1 MIRQLFSR
9 LTSILLH
16 PMALLNPLY
25 ALVVPFLLVTTIPLA
40 IFAGITTTF
49 AFSILILR
57 VFIVWLDIALSLVSQ
72 SLSHLTESSSSS
84 SAAKLHLRP
93 PRPSSSSPSSSSSI
107 HSRTNSVSPSA
118 SSTLLKRHRRR
129 RPSSSVYSAAGSA
142 TPASDIGLGLIPSVG
157 PERDFEGVGGW
168 RLGDDNDEND
178 DDDRLWTT
186 INSRYELP
194 DRMHDRN
201 HRRSLSGGPAGAAD
215 GGGFLMMKG
224 RARSPEQRLVTPA
237 SPNSSKARAPS
248 APRLMGGAN
257 QNDGYFPMSISSKA
271 TKRNIN

>member
-1 MIRQLFSR
+1 
-9 LTSILLH
+9 
-16 PMALLNPLY
+16 MALLNPLY

-72 SLSHLTESSSSS
+72 SLSHLTESSSSSSSSSS

>member
-25 ALVVPFLLVTTIPLA
+25 AFVVPFLLVTTIPLA

-57 VFIVWLDIALSLVSQ
+57 VFVVYLDIALSLVSQ
-72 SLSHLTESSSSS
+72 SLSHLTESS
-84 SAAKLHLRP
+84 AAKFHHPR
-93 PRPSSSSPSSSSSI
+93 RPSSSSPSSSSSV

-118 SSTLLKRHRRR
+118 SSTLLKRQHNSRRR
-129 RPSSSVYSAAGSA
+129 RLSSSVYSAGSA

-157 PERDFEGVGGW
+157 AERDFEGIGGW
-168 RLGDDNDEND
+168 RLGDDD
-178 DDDRLWTT
+178 DDDEEHLWTT
-186 INSRYELP
+186 INSRCELP
-194 DRMHDRN
+194 DRLHDRN
-201 HRRSLSGGPAGAAD
+201 HRRSLSGGPAGAAAD
-215 GGGFLMMKG
+215 GGFLMMKG

-248 APRLMGGAN
+248 APRLMGGSN
-257 QNDGYFPMSISSKA
+257 QNDGFFPVITTSKA

>member
-25 ALVVPFLLVTTIPLA
+25 AFVVPFLLVTTIPLA

-57 VFIVWLDIALSLVSQ
+57 VFVVYLDIALSLVSQ
-72 SLSHLTESSSSS
+72 SLSHLTESSSA
-84 SAAKLHLRP
+84 AAKFHHPR
-93 PRPSSSSPSSSSSI
+93 RPSSSSPSSSSSV

-118 SSTLLKRHRRR
+118 SSTLLKRQHNSRRR
-129 RPSSSVYSAAGSA
+129 RLSSSVYSAGSA

-157 PERDFEGVGGW
+157 AERDFEGIGGW
-168 RLGDDNDEND
+168 RLGDDD
-178 DDDRLWTT
+178 DDEEHLWTT
-186 INSRYELP
+186 INSRCELP
-194 DRMHDRN
+194 DRLHDRN
-201 HRRSLSGGPAGAAD
+201 HRRSLSGGPAAGAAAD
-215 GGGFLMMKG
+215 GGFLMMKG

-248 APRLMGGAN
+248 APRLMGGSN
-257 QNDGYFPMSISSKA
+257 QNDGFFPMITTSKA
-271 TKRNIN
+271 TKRSIN

>member
-1 MIRQLFSR
+1 MIRQLLSR

-25 ALVVPFLLVTTIPLA
+25 AFVVPFLLVTTIPLA
-40 IFAGITTTF
+40 VFAGITTTF

-57 VFIVWLDIALSLVSQ
+57 VFVVYLDIALSLVSQ
-72 SLSHLTESSSSS
+72 SLAHLTESSS
-84 SAAKLHLRP
+84 AAKFHH
-93 PRPSSSSPSSSSSI
+93 PRPSSSSSSSI

-118 SSTLLKRHRRR
+118 SSSTLLKRQQRRR
-129 RPSSSVYSAAGSA
+129 RLSSSVYSAGSA

-168 RLGDDNDEND
+168 RLGGD
-178 DDDRLWTT
+178 DDDDELWTT

-194 DRMHDRN
+194 DNNNNRMHDRN

-215 GGGFLMMKG
+215 GGFLMMKG

-248 APRLMGGAN
+248 APRLMGGSS
-257 QNDGYFPMSISSKA
+257 QNDGYFPMITTSKG

>member
-1 MIRQLFSR
+1 MIRHLLAR

-40 IFAGITTTF
+40 ILAGITTTF

-57 VFIVWLDIALSLVSQ
+57 VFVVYLDIALSLVSQ
-72 SLSHLTESSSSS
+72 SLSHLTESSVSRF
-84 SAAKLHLRP
+84 HPRP
-93 PRPSSSSPSSSSSI
+93 PRPSSSPSTSSSV
-107 HSRTNSVSPSA
+107 HSRTSSVSPSV

-129 RPSSSVYSAAGSA
+129 RPSSSVFSAGSA

-157 PERDFEGVGGW
+157 AERDFEGVGGW
-168 RLGDDNDEND
+168 RLGGD
-178 DDDRLWTT
+178 DDDDELWTT

-201 HRRSLSGGPAGAAD
+201 HRRSLSGGPAAAAD
-215 GGGFLMMKG
+215 AGFLMMKG

-248 APRLMGGAN
+248 ASRLIGSSS
-257 QNDGYFPMSISSKA
+257 QNDGYFPMITTTKA
-271 TKRNIN
+271 TKRNLG